1 MYWAVIIVPGWAI
14 VDFSEDIFHHL
25 NPTFYRWFIHQ
36 IGKLWFSLSVC
47 RDFVVRILFFFAKV
61 SSKRKLWNSVLCIHT
76 KSDNKNSLLDTQ
88 KKLYQINITIWCVEA
103 YSSIDV
109 NFFRW
114 QSNVLPLNQLSS
126 IENRISTALRSYNA
140 ISNRIAQR
148 KETKIGNTFH
158 ATTEQDKYTHK
169 NTSYSFG
176 LCNECCKN
184 KQRAVR

>member
-1 MYWAVIIVPGWAI
+1 MCEPC
-14 VDFSEDIFHHL
+14 FSSPKSRVNENFE
-25 NPTFYRWFIHQ
+25 T
-36 IGKLWFSLSVC
+36 VC
-47 RDFVVRILFFFAKV
+47 CAYTQKAT
-61 SSKRKLWNSVLCIHT
+61 T
-76 KSDNKNSLLDTQ
+76 KTVYSTHK

>member
-1 MYWAVIIVPGWAI
+1 MYESVWMLV
-14 VDFSEDIFHHL
+14 FL
-25 NPTFYRWFIHQ
+25 RQ
-36 IGKLWFSLSVC
+36 SLELTKTLKERTQYYTVEYTQ
-47 RDFVVRILFFFAKV
+47 
-61 SSKRKLWNSVLCIHT
+61 RKKNKDKHT
-76 KSDNKNSLLDTQ
+76 STST

-114 QSNVLPLNQLSS
+114 QFNVLPLNQLSS

-169 NTSYSFG
+169 NTSFSFG
-176 LCNECCKN
+176 LCNECYKN